1 MNTADRSIA
10 LIDTALRRRFDFVE
24 MMPEAE
30 VVDFSVN
37 GIEIKLLLKTIN
49 QRIEYLY
56 DRDHTIGHSYFIKL
70 KDMDEKTSFQ
80 ELQNIFRNK
89 IIPLLQE
96 YFYEDWEKI
105 QIVLGDYYSQFGN
118 IREAKNIDD
127 NINKHRFIIREEML
141 EKNVIGFDH
150 EEIENE
156 KVKYV
161 INDNFTK
168 EAFQKIYY
176 KGIYDNIRQTTDH
189 KAGG

>member
-1 MNTADRSIA
+1 
-10 LIDTALRRRFDFVE
+10 
-24 MMPEAE
+24 
-30 VVDFSVN
+30 
-37 GIEIKLLLKTIN
+37 
-49 QRIEYLY
+49 
-56 DRDHTIGHSYFIKL
+56 
-70 KDMDEKTSFQ
+70 MDEKTSFQ

-118 IREAKNIDD
+118 IRKAKNIDD